1 MEEDSEFSN
10 LSAFSSE
17 SDDDVEIFNDIVEI
31 RQNNENYLRM
41 IVPQYSE
48 QVFLE
53 HFRVSRNVIEALTAS
68 FQGSEYYK
76 YHSGQNG
83 KISAQDQLLIYLWY
97 IGHQTASFRDVAD
110 RFDISKSSLER
121 IIVRITYFLSNKSN
135 SIIKWPN
142 NEEKV
147 DIERHFRRKGFPNV
161 VGVIDGCHIK
171 IDKPS
176 LDPDS
181 YINRQGYY
189 SVQMQA
195 VCDHTMKIT
204 DIFVGF
210 PGSVHDSRVF
220 KRSSLSRTMQQK
232 CGDNMYI
239 IGDSGYPLRVH
250 LLTPF
255 QNRGQLT
262 SRQSN
267 YNSVLSRNRYIIEHC
282 FSRLKQKFR
291 QLYHLKLRNI
301 RLITHMIRACC
312 VLHNISLNDEFIM
325 NESDPVQHE
334 IVRNVPE
341 GDDTDSEDEVGDGD
355 AVQIRNNVMNMLR

>member
-1 MEEDSEFSN
+1 MEEYSDFSN
-10 LSAFSSE
+10 LSGFSSE
-17 SDDDVEIFNDIVEI
+17 SDDDAEIFNDIVEI

-41 IVPQYSE
+41 IVPQYSD

-53 HFRVSRNVIEALTAS
+53 HFRVSTNVIEPLTTS
-68 FQGSEYYK
+68 FEASEYYK

-147 DIERHFRRKGFPNV
+147 DIERHFRKGFPNV

-181 YINRQGYY
+181 YINRKGYY
-189 SVQMQA
+189 SVQ
-195 VCDHTMKIT
+195 VSTI
-204 DIFVGF
+204 
-210 PGSVHDSRVF
+210 
-220 KRSSLSRTMQQK
+220 
-232 CGDNMYI
+232 
-239 IGDSGYPLRVH
+239 
-250 LLTPF
+250 
-255 QNRGQLT
+255 
-262 SRQSN
+262 
-267 YNSVLSRNRYIIEHC
+267 
-282 FSRLKQKFR
+282 
-291 QLYHLKLRNI
+291 
-301 RLITHMIRACC
+301 
-312 VLHNISLNDEFIM
+312 
-325 NESDPVQHE
+325 VQHS
-334 IVRNVPE
+334 I
-341 GDDTDSEDEVGDGD
+341 
-355 AVQIRNNVMNMLR
+355 